1 MPPSIAQSVI
11 DAANAYG
18 VDPRLA
24 LEVAIQESA
33 LDPSARSSVG
43 AVGVFQ
49 LMPATA
55 AQYGVVDRTD
65 PAQNIEAGV
74 RHLSYLLG
82 RYGDPRLAL
91 AAYNWG
97 EGNLDRALERYGDS
111 WYSHAP
117 AETQN
122 FVPAILARVQSEY
135 TVTPAVV
142 LDPVLLQENQP
153 GMDMFGEQTIGRTV
167 LIVAGIILLLFFG
180 VGSDLYSRT
189 RAYD

>member
-1 MPPSIAQSVI
+1 MAPSIAQTVI

-24 LEVAIQESA
+24 LEVAIQESR
-33 LDPSARSSVG
+33 LDPAAISSAG

-55 AQYGVVDRTD
+55 AQYGVADRTD
-65 PAQNIEAGV
+65 PAQNIDAGV
-74 RHLSYLLG
+74 QHLSYLLG

-122 FVPAILARVQSEY
+122 FVPAILSRVQSEY
-135 TVTPAVV
+135 TATLGVPEVEADGEAADILGPQTP
-142 LDPVLLQENQP
+142 QN
-153 GMDMFGEQTIGRTV
+153 TILWIMGILA
-167 LIVAGIILLLFFG
+167 LIFIGI
-180 VGSDLYSRT
+180 GSDVFSRT
-189 RAYD
+189 RAYGREE